1 MDAEAWNERYRTTEM
16 LWPSGPNTFVQDRLV
31 DREPGVGLDLASG
44 EGRNAIWLAGK
55 GWKMTAVEFS
65 GVALER
71 GKVRSDD
78 VDFIEADVFRW
89 EPDWSTSIDG
99 PKGFDL
105 ILIAYL
111 QVEAEPLA
119 ELVER
124 AIGWLNPGGEL
135 FMIGHDISNLDEGV
149 GGPPVPEILWDL
161 DLMLEW
167 LGDLRLVEGGI
178 VKRPVEVDGDI
189 EYARDTLLRAVRPVT
204 D

>member
-1 MDAEAWNERYRTTEM
+1 MDADAWDERYRASER
-16 LWPSGPNTFVQDRLV
+16 LWSAGPNQFVEDRLS
-31 DREPGVGLDLASG
+31 DREAGEGLDLASG
-44 EGRNAIWLAGK
+44 EGRNAIWLASQ
-55 GWKMTAVEFS
+55 GWKMTAVDFS

-71 GKVRSDD
+71 GQEQSDD
-78 VDFIEADVFRW
+78 VDFVEADVFTW
-89 EPDWSTSIDG
+89 EPEGT
-99 PKGFDL
+99 FDL

-111 QVEAEPLA
+111 HVEAEPLA

-149 GGPPVPEILWDL
+149 GGPQVPEILWDL

-167 LGDLRLVEGGI
+167 LGDLKLIEGGI
-178 VKRPVEVDGDI
+178 VERPVEVDGDI
-189 EYARDTLLRAVRPVT
+189 GYARDTLIRARLP